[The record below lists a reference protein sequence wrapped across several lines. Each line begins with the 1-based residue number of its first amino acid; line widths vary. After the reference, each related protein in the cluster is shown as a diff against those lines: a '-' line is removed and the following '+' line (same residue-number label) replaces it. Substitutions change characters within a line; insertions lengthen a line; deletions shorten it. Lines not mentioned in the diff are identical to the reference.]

1 MRALIT
7 GSVGFVGPWLC
18 RHLRECGDEAVE
30 LPEQVDIRDLDG
42 LSKAVAEAAPEA
54 IYHLAALSSVRQSWD
69 DPAGTFAV
77 NALGTLNLC
86 GAAAALTRPPRVL
99 LVSSSEVYGNV
110 PAASL
115 PVGEDYPF
123 NPVTPYAASKAAAE
137 LVGLQ
142 AWLGRGLEVVRVRPF
157 NHTGPGQTVSFVVPA
172 LASQVAKAAAGR
184 ASQIA
189 VGNLQVRRDLT
200 DVRDIV
206 RAYRLVMQKGEPGG
220 VYNVCRGESVLI
232 ADVLQRLMA
241 LAGVDV
247 PVVID
252 PERVRPVD
260 LFEQV
265 GDPGRLVRLTGWQ
278 PVVTLDESLKEVLAA
293 AA

>member
-1 MRALIT
+1 
-7 GSVGFVGPWLC
+7 
-18 RHLRECGDEAVE
+18 
-30 LPEQVDIRDLDG
+30 
-42 LSKAVAEAAPEA
+42 
-54 IYHLAALSSVRQSWD
+54 
-69 DPAGTFAV
+69 
-77 NALGTLNLC
+77 
-86 GAAAALTRPPRVL
+86 
-99 LVSSSEVYGNV
+99 
-110 PAASL
+110 
-115 PVGEDYPF
+115 
-123 NPVTPYAASKAAAE
+123 
-137 LVGLQ
+137 
-142 AWLGRGLEVVRVRPF
+142 
-157 NHTGPGQTVSFVVPA
+157 
-172 LASQVAKAAAGR
+172 
-184 ASQIA
+184 
-189 VGNLQVRRDLT
+189 
-200 DVRDIV
+200 VRDIV